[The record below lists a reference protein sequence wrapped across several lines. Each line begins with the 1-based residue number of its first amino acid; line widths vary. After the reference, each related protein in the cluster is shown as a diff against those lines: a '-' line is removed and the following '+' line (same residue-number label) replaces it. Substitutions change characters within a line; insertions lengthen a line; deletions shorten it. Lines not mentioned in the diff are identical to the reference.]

1 MSLTI
6 KIQKIVTVL
15 LLLATVPLNAQVL
28 WTDNFNSYN
37 TGTFTTGQGGWDV
50 YSTASSTIQI
60 IAESGKGNVLAWGW
74 YYLTPGN
81 GSSAYG
87 VKDGLIALW
96 NSRSAGNNVLKF
108 EFDFWGKDF
117 TNSPGQRFSTG
128 ITFDSN
134 PSFFRCA
141 VKLNEKYI
149 DATSTYP
156 TLNHRTPYNNTWIK
170 TEVYIEYNANTN
182 TSYQYTY
189 IPLLNYLAVL
199 ERNGINLLNGD
210 QLRISFLVDQP
221 TQAFGGALMKYDNF
235 KLSAIPTRPA
245 HVSVN
250 EYLSSKFNL
259 YPNPATNVVNITNA
273 ENMLVNQVTIY
284 DIAGKQLSTQTYN
297 NETDIQL
304 NIEHLASGTYM
315 LHLQT
320 KQGTAVK
327 KLVKK

>member
-15 LLLATVPLNAQVL
+15 LLLAAVPLNAQVL

-50 YSTASSTIQI
+50 YSTASNTIQI

-74 YYLTPGN
+74 ISFPTSGNSSYCFKDNLT
-81 GSSAYG
+81 
-87 VKDGLIALW
+87 ALW

-117 TNSPGQRFSTG
+117 TNSPGQRFQTG
-128 ITFDSN
+128 VGLATPIVFL
-134 PSFFRCA
+134 RCIVEA
-141 VKLNEKYI
+141 SQSYI
-149 DATSTYP
+149 DCNSTYP
-156 TLNHRTPYNNTWIK
+156 TYNLKTPYNHTWIK
-170 TEVYIEYNANTN
+170 VEVYIEYNANNN
-182 TSYQYTY
+182 TSYFYTY
-189 IPLLNYLAVL
+189 IPSLNYLTVYEQSGNNML
-199 ERNGINLLNGD
+199 GQDE
-210 QLRISFLVDQP
+210 LRISNLISQP
-221 TQAFGGALMKYDNF
+221 TQAFGGALIKYDNF

-259 YPNPATNVVNITNA
+259 YPNPATSVVNITNA
-273 ENMLVNQVTIY
+273 ENMLVNQVTVY
-284 DIAGKQLSTQTYN
+284 DIAGKQLSTQTHN

-304 NIEHLASGTYM
+304 NVEHLASGTYM

-320 KQGTAVK
+320 NEGTAVK